1 MTRRN
6 DKRNNRR
13 NRQRNNNSELN
24 PFAQILLGAILG
36 KGAGMIADT
45 LMKKAEEKTE
55 DKPHTGI
62 RQSGNL
68 LESSCIINGDGSAT
82 EIPIPDGFQV
92 FISEDGKP
100 MIRKKIEGDEKKAPD
115 IHAEGISNQDVTNI
129 NNGKATLSK
138 LRIPADGSA
147 VEYPIPD
154 NLQFF
159 FAEDGKLMV
168 RQKIEGDEKP
178 TNDAEEGK
186 PITYDD
192 MCKKLFLD
200 MIAYKKSVKCTTPA
214 QVKRC
219 DAFNKLLN
227 IAKYLNNGWI
237 PDFSDLEKKW
247 AIVKEREIF
256 TLKYNQYTNDGSV
269 YFKSEDLANEAIRLM
284 GEESLNDLFS
294 TDW

>member
-13 NRQRNNNSELN
+13 NRQRNNTPELP
-24 PFAQILLGAILG
+24 PFAQMLFGAIVG
-36 KGAGMIADT
+36 KGVDMIA
-45 LMKKAEEKTE
+45 KKMAENAEQET
-55 DKPHTGI
+55 
-62 RQSGNL
+62 
-68 LESSCIINGDGSAT
+68 
-82 EIPIPDGFQV
+82 
-92 FISEDGKP
+92 
-100 MIRKKIEGDEKKAPD
+100 PD

-159 FAEDGKLMV
+159 FDEEGKLLV
-168 RQKIEGDEKP
+168 RQKIEGDENP
-178 TNDAEEGK
+178 TDAGEGK

-192 MCKKLFLD
+192 ICKKLFSD
-200 MIAYKKSVKCTTPA
+200 MIAYKKSVKCTTLEQA
-214 QVKRC
+214 RRL
-219 DAFNKLLN
+219 DAYNKLIN
-227 IAKYLNNGWI
+227 IAKFLNGDWK
-237 PDFSDLEKKW
+237 PDFYGDHENWNICKDGDTF
-247 AIVKEREIF
+247 I
-256 TLKYNQYTNDGSV
+256 TMYTRTVDKGSV
-269 YFKSEDLANEAIRLM
+269 YFKNEELANEAIRLM

>member
-13 NRQRNNNSELN
+13 NRQRSNNSELN

-100 MIRKKIEGDEKKAPD
+100 MIRKKIEGDEKKTPD
-115 IHAEGISNQDVTNI
+115 A
-129 NNGKATLSK
+129 A
-138 LRIPADGSA
+138 
-147 VEYPIPD
+147 
-154 NLQFF
+154 
-159 FAEDGKLMV
+159 
-168 RQKIEGDEKP
+168 
-178 TNDAEEGK
+178 EGK

-192 MCKKLFLD
+192 ICKDLFYNKDTYYLNND
-200 MIAYKKSVKCTTPA
+200 NKVSSWAMTSSNYKDFDNCTSIAQA
-214 QVKRC
+214 KRMV
-219 DAFNKLLN
+219 AFNKLQN
-227 IAKYLNNGWI
+227 IAKYLNDGWC
-237 PDFSDLEKKW
+237 PDFCNNEKKW
-247 AIVKEREIF
+247 AIVKEGGNF
-256 TLKYNQYTNDGSV
+256 YPKYNQMVNDASV
-269 YFKSEDLANEAIRLM
+269 YFKNENLTNEAIRLM
-284 GEESLNDLFS
+284 GKDSLNDLFS